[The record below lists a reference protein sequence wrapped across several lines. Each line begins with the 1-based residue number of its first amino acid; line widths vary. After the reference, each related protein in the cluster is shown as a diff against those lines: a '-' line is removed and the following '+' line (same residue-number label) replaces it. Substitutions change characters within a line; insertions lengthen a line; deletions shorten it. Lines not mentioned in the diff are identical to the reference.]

1 MGIIIL
7 AFILLFSICFH
18 EYAHGWVADRL
29 GDHTP
34 RSSGR
39 LTLNPLAHIDPF
51 GTIMLPAFMFLISN
65 MSGHP
70 FIIGYAKPVP
80 INPYN
85 FKNPKKQLL
94 WVGLSGP
101 VSNLIIAFVLSII
114 AKLSMPAALSQILF
128 LGVTINV
135 ILGIFNL
142 IPIPPLDGSRV
153 LTALLP
159 HKLAHRYL
167 KLEPYG
173 FVIIIL
179 LVMSGV
185 FGMIVFPVVRLILTL
200 LGIESFL

>member
-1 MGIIIL
+1 
-7 AFILLFSICFH
+7 
-18 EYAHGWVADRL
+18 
-29 GDHTP
+29 
-34 RSSGR
+34 
-39 LTLNPLAHIDPF
+39 
-51 GTIMLPAFMFLISN
+51 
-65 MSGHP
+65 
-70 FIIGYAKPVP
+70 
-80 INPYN
+80 
-85 FKNPKKQLL
+85 L